1 MKRILLQLGLL
12 GAIFSPH
19 TLQAQNILTNDF
31 SNGIPSS
38 WIINSTG
45 GATWVHNNSLGLY
58 GSGCMLI
65 DQSQASGATKG
76 TIETNNMDL
85 TTVTHPTLS
94 FKVAAIRS
102 NFMAPALNIYYSA
115 NGGVWQKLSS
125 WGEYQTDNIINTSGP
140 CSPSASTTCAT
151 WVTVTYDLDAVAN
164 NNNIRFALEGDL
176 INGGWLIV
184 DDLKIAERAKYTLPY
199 SHGFEVP
206 YFLPEDWQYRNSSST
221 VFVQWQHDQTVG
233 SFNTTSSA
241 KFDNW
246 NSNVD
251 STFTLDMV
259 WLDLTS
265 VTKPT
270 LRFDYAYAKRT
281 GKPSDKLSIWYKI
294 GNSGTEQMLVE
305 YKDNDLI
312 TTSER
317 STQFVPNN
325 REWLIKYVDLSQ
337 FAGQSDIRFS
347 IRNTSQNG
355 NVVYV
360 DNIQIYNDTATTI
373 PETKYSSSLQAYPN
387 PANDLINIDIDAN
400 TVNKIMV
407 YDVKGSSMSGISYTS
422 TDDQITVPLSNLSDG
437 VYYIQVYT
445 TDGNMT
451 SVRVSVVR

>member
-1 MKRILLQLGLL
+1 MKRIILQLGLL
-12 GAIFSPH
+12 VATFCAY
-19 TLQAQNILTNDF
+19 TTNAQVILADDF

-38 WIINSTG
+38 WTLNSAG
-45 GATWVHNNSLGLY
+45 GATWIHSNSLGLY
-58 GSGCMLI
+58 GSGCILI
-65 DQSQASGATKG
+65 DQSQVAGATKG
-76 TIETNNMDL
+76 VIETTSVDL
-85 TTVTHPTLS
+85 TTVTHPTFS

-102 NFMAPALNIYYSA
+102 NFVAPVLNIYYSA
-115 NGGVWQKLSS
+115 NGGAWQKLSS

-140 CSPSASTTCAT
+140 CNPSASTTCAT

-164 NNNIRFALEGDL
+164 SNNIRFALEGDL

-184 DDLKIAERAKYTLPY
+184 DDLKIAERAKYTMPY

-206 YFLPEDWQYRNSSST
+206 YFLPEDWQQRSSSST
-221 VFVQWQHDQTVG
+221 AFVQWQHDKTVG

-259 WLDLTS
+259 WLDLTG

-294 GNSGTEQMLVE
+294 GNGTEKMLVE
-305 YKDNDLI
+305 YKENDLI
-312 TTSER
+312 TTFDR

-325 REWLIKYVDLSQ
+325 REWLTKYVDLSQ
-337 FAGQSDIRFS
+337 FVGVNDIRFS

-360 DNIQIYNDTATTI
+360 DNVQIYDDTATSI

-387 PANDLINIDIDAN
+387 PANDLVNISIDPN
-400 TVNKIMV
+400 TVNKVMV
-407 YDVKGSSMSGISYTS
+407 YDVKGSSMSGISYTL
-422 TDDQITVPLSNLSDG
+422 TGDQITISLSNLSDG
-437 VYYIQVYT
+437 VYYIHVYT
-445 TDGNMT
+445 NDGKMN
-451 SVRVSVVR
+451 RVSVSVIR